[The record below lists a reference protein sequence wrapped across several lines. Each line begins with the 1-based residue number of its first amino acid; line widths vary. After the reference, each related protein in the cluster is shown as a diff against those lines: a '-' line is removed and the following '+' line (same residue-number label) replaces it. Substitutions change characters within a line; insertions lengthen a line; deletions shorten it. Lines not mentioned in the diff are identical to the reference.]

1 VAAAKEIA
9 GGKVGVLHGHTVEA
23 RFGRLRSLRLEL
35 ARKNHWPAYCVLQD
49 STLLEIARTRP
60 QTIRELLEIKGMG
73 PKRAER
79 YGVELLAEL
88 AKE

>member
-23 RFGRLRSLRLEL
+23 RFERLRSLRLEL
-35 ARKNHWPAYCVLQD
+35 ARKRSWRAFQVLHD
-49 STLLEIARTRP
+49 ATLLEIARSQPRTM
-60 QTIRELLEIKGMG
+60 RELLDIKGMG
-73 PKRAER
+73 PKKAAEF
-79 YGVELLAEL
+79 GAELLAEL